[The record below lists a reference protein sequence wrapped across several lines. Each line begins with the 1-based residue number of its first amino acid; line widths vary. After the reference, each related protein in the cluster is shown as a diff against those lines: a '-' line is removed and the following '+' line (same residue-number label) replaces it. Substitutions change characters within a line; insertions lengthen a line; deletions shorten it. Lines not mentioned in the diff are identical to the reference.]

1 MLEIFLTY
9 SSNLSSY
16 IVCTFVYKRRGDR
29 ILRKFEKGCGQKKEG
44 CGLKKEGDFKRG
56 WVYFLFHLFL
66 DEISSIAKT
75 TIVKGIVVDI

>member
-29 ILRKFEKGCGQKKEG
+29 ILRKFEKG